1 MPQTNRA
8 KNCGEDSI
16 GKSKSGDGQ
25 FFLIEEIDS
34 KNNPINRVMAPYA
47 ETCRDILRKNI
58 RNMLN
63 VRRWK
68 LSKLT
73 EIPDGVTRV
82 SNEVINTVAA
92 AACIKHA
99 GVTAREG
106 KAEKIGSV

>member
-1 MPQTNRA
+1 
-8 KNCGEDSI
+8 
-16 GKSKSGDGQ
+16 
-25 FFLIEEIDS
+25 
-34 KNNPINRVMAPYA
+34 
-47 ETCRDILRKNI
+47 
-58 RNMLN
+58 MLN